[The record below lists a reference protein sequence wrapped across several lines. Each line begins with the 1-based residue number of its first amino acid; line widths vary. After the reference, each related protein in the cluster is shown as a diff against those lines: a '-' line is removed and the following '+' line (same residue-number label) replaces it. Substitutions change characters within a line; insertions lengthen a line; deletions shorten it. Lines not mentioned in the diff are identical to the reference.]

1 MPAVNDPPLAA
12 RRGKVRFGVFEADLD
27 AQELRRSGIRV
38 RLQQQP
44 FKILAVL
51 LEAPGEIV
59 SREQMQHRL
68 WGTETTV
75 DFDHSLGTAVNKLRE
90 ALGDSAEN
98 PIFVETLARR
108 GYRFIAPVTRMREP
122 QPGAP
127 AETPAPPPPPELP
140 AATVSAPAAEPA
152 AEASPFRR
160 RPFLWIVGIASALA
174 ICSLLGWAWWLRA
187 GSRHLPP
194 AEVSQITYS
203 GRVSA
208 GAPQL
213 ESFPATAVDGSRI
226 DFVSIEGGRAVL
238 TQASVRTGQSTLL
251 QVPSEIVAPVIG
263 DISPD
268 GTRLLVRN
276 HLSAD
281 VEQPLWIVPTLGGTA
296 ERIPRILA
304 HDATW
309 MPDGT
314 RILYANG
321 RKLYVAGDD
330 GSNIKQFAS
339 LPGRAFWLRWSPD
352 GHRLRFTLLDPLNHT
367 TALWELDGTGQHA
380 RAILPGWSQ
389 PASECCGSW
398 TADGKYFVFQSQ
410 HGALPNLWA
419 LTGVHSHTPIQ
430 ITNGPLSYAA
440 PVTARRGHRIYFIG
454 SDEHSELLRFDAAA
468 KSLVPYSAGPSSAYT
483 VQYSPDGKWVAWV
496 DPHDGSLWRSRANGS
511 EVLQLA
517 APPLQIFMM
526 RWTPDDTMLAVMA
539 RLPGAPW
546 KIYRVAAGGGPLQPL
561 TPEARNEADP
571 DWSPDGTSIVFGRL
585 PNLMA
590 EPSATK
596 SIHVLDL
603 RTQKMQTLPG
613 SQGFFSPRWSPDGR
627 YIAATTLDQHKL
639 FLFDRSTQKWT
650 VLATRS
656 VADPAWSHDG
666 RFIYFQAFL
675 EEGQPIYRVSVPDG
689 QIQQITEL
697 GHLHSPDIVDYAFT
711 GLTPDGS
718 VLVRAR
724 MWTGNIYS
732 MNLDD
737 QFR

>member
-1 MPAVNDPPLAA
+1 MPVANQSPPAE

-27 AQELRRSGIRV
+27 SQELRRSGMRV
-38 RLQQQP
+38 RVQQQP
-44 FKILAVL
+44 FKVLALL
-51 LEAPGEIV
+51 LEHPGEIV
-59 SREQMQHRL
+59 SREEMQRRL
-68 WGTETTV
+68 WGAETTV
-75 DFDHSLGTAVNKLRE
+75 DFDHSLGTAINKLRE

-98 PIFVETLARR
+98 PRFVETLARR
-108 GYRFIAPVTRMREP
+108 GYRFIAPVAPPEVETPVPPEAEPPSIMLREMAVA
-122 QPGAP
+122 QPPSP
-127 AETPAPPPPPELP
+127 AEQ
-140 AATVSAPAAEPA
+140 
-152 AEASPFRR
+152 
-160 RPFLWIVGIASALA
+160 
-174 ICSLLGWAWWLRA
+174 A
-187 GSRHLPP
+187 GSARTTWIWLLAAACVVAGSILCGLGFWYFQGSSHHPP
-194 AEVSQITYS
+194 AEVSQVTFS

-208 GAPQL
+208 GAPHL

-226 DFVSIEGGRAVL
+226 YYVSIEGGRAML
-238 TQASVRTGQSTLL
+238 AQASVRTGQSTLL

-281 VEQPLWIVPTLGGTA
+281 VEQTLWIVPTLGGTA

-321 RKLYVAGDD
+321 RSLYVAGDD

-367 TALWELDGTGQHA
+367 TALWELDATGQHA
-380 RAILPGWSQ
+380 RATLPGWSQ

-410 HGALPNLWA
+410 HGAFPNLWA

-440 PVTARRGHRIYFIG
+440 PVTARRGHRIFFVG

-468 KSLVPYSAGPSSAYT
+468 NSLVPYSAGPASAYS

-511 EVLQLA
+511 EVLQLT
-517 APPLQIFMM
+517 APPLHIFMM
-526 RWTPDDTMLAVMA
+526 RWAPNDNTLAVMA
-539 RLPGAPW
+539 RQPGTPW
-546 KIYRVAAGGGPLQPL
+546 KIFRVAAGGGPLQPL

-571 DWSPDGTSIVFGRL
+571 DWSPDGASIVFGRL

-613 SQGFFSPRWSPDGR
+613 SQGLFSPRWSPDGR

-666 RFIYFQAFL
+666 QFIYFQAFL

-689 QIQQITEL
+689 QMQQITEL
-697 GHLHSPDIVDYAFT
+697 GHLHSPDIVDYAFA

>member
-1 MPAVNDPPLAA
+1 VNDPPVAG
-12 RRGKVRFGVFEADLD
+12 RRGKVRFGIFEADLD
-27 AQELRRSGIRV
+27 SQELHRSGIRV
-38 RLQQQP
+38 RIQQQP
-44 FKILAVL
+44 FKVLALL
-51 LEAPGEIV
+51 LEHPGDIV
-59 SREQMQHRL
+59 SREEMQRRL
-68 WGTETTV
+68 WGAETTV
-75 DFDHSLGTAVNKLRE
+75 DFDHSLGTAINKLRE
-90 ALGDSAEN
+90 ALGDSADN
-98 PIFVETLARR
+98 PRFVETLARR
-108 GYRFIAPVTRMREP
+108 GYRFIAPVARLDLDLREP
-122 QPGAP
+122 AEAASSAP
-127 AETPAPPPPPELP
+127 SAPEAAPIVPPQATPNPAPHLRKLRTAWVAFACVL
-140 AATVSAPAAEPA
+140 AAV
-152 AEASPFRR
+152 
-160 RPFLWIVGIASALA
+160 FLTG
-174 ICSLLGWAWWLRA
+174 LGWWRLQ
-187 GSRHLPP
+187 GSQHYPP
-194 AEVSQITYS
+194 AEISQITFS

-226 DFVSIEGGRAVL
+226 YYVSIEGGRAVL
-238 TQASVRTGQSTLL
+238 TQASVRTGQSALL

-276 HLSAD
+276 HLSAE
-281 VEQPLWIVPTLGGTA
+281 VEQALWIVPTLGGTA

-314 RILYANG
+314 HILYAAG
-321 RKLYVAGDD
+321 RKLYVSSDD
-330 GSNIKQFAS
+330 GSDVRQFAA

-352 GHRLRFTLLDPLNHT
+352 GRRLRFTLLDPLNHT
-367 TALWELDGTGQHA
+367 TALWELDASGRHA
-380 RAILPGWSQ
+380 RAILPGWSE

-398 TADGKYFVFQSQ
+398 TADGKYFVFQSR
-410 HGALPNLWA
+410 HGAFPNLWA
-419 LTGVHSHTPIQ
+419 LVGAHSHTPVQ

-440 PVTARRGHRIYFIG
+440 PVTARRGHRIFFIG
-454 SDEHSELLRFDAAA
+454 SDEHSELLRFDGAAN
-468 KSLVPYSAGPSSAYT
+468 SLVPYSAGPSSAYS
-483 VQYSPDGKWVAWV
+483 VQYSRDGKWLAWI

-511 EVLQLA
+511 EILQLT
-517 APPLQIFMM
+517 APPLQIFML
-526 RWTPDDTMLAVMA
+526 RWAPDDNTLAVMA
-539 RLPGAPW
+539 RQPGAPW
-546 KIYRVAAGGGPLQPL
+546 KIYRVAAGGGPLQAL
-561 TPEARNEADP
+561 TGEARNEADP
-571 DWSPDGTSIVFGRL
+571 DWSPDGQAIVFGRL

-603 RTQKMQTLPG
+603 KTQKLQTLPG
-613 SQGFFSPRWSPDGR
+613 SQGLFSPRWSPDGR
-627 YIAATTLDQHKL
+627 YIAATSLDQHKL
-639 FLFDRSTQKWT
+639 LLFDQATRQWSL
-650 VLATRS
+650 LATRS
-656 VADPAWSHDG
+656 VADPAWSPDG

-689 QIQQITEL
+689 KLERITEL
-697 GHLHSPDIVDYAFT
+697 GHLHSPDIVDYAFA

>member
-1 MPAVNDPPLAA
+1 MPAVNDPPLAG
-12 RRGKVRFGVFEADLD
+12 RRGKVRFGIFEANLD
-27 AQELRRSGIRV
+27 SQELHRSGIRI
-38 RLQQQP
+38 RIQQQP
-44 FKILAVL
+44 FKVLALL
-51 LEAPGEIV
+51 LERPGDIV
-59 SREQMQHRL
+59 SREEMQQRL
-68 WGTETTV
+68 WGAETTV
-75 DFDHSLGTAVNKLRE
+75 DFDHSLGTAINKLRE
-90 ALGDSAEN
+90 ALGDSADS
-98 PIFVETLARR
+98 PRFVETLARR
-108 GYRFIAPVTRMREP
+108 GYRFIAPVARLDSEGHGETATSPSPATTREVNP
-122 QPGAP
+122 VL
-127 AETPAPPPPPELP
+127 PP
-140 AATVSAPAAEPA
+140 ATVAEPA
-152 AEASPFRR
+152 APPGGARVWLVAGV
-160 RPFLWIVGIASALA
+160 FLLAALL
-174 ICSLLGWAWWLRA
+174 LLGLGWWRLQ
-187 GSRHLPP
+187 GSLHHPP
-194 AEVSQITYS
+194 AEVSQITFS

-226 DFVSIEGGRAVL
+226 YYVSIEGGRAVL
-238 TQASVRTGQSTLL
+238 SQASVRTGQSTLL

-276 HLSAD
+276 HLSAE
-281 VEQPLWIVPTLGGTA
+281 VEQALWMVPTLGGTA
-296 ERIPRILA
+296 QRIPRILA

-314 RILYANG
+314 RILYAAG
-321 RKLYVAGDD
+321 RKLYVANDD
-330 GSNIKQFAS
+330 GSGVQEFAA

-352 GHRLRFTLLDPLNHT
+352 GRRLRFTLLDPLNHT
-367 TALWELDGTGQHA
+367 MALWELNASGRHA
-380 RAILPGWSQ
+380 HAILPGWSQ

-398 TADGKYFVFQSQ
+398 TADGKYFVFQSS
-410 HGALPNLWA
+410 HGAFPNLWA
-419 LTGVHSHTPIQ
+419 LVGAHSDTPVQ

-440 PVTARRGHRIYFIG
+440 PVTARSGHRIFFVG

-468 KSLVPYSAGPSSAYT
+468 NSLVPYSAGPASAYS
-483 VQYSPDGKWVAWV
+483 VQSSRDGKWLAWV

-511 EVLQLA
+511 EILQLT
-517 APPLQIFMM
+517 APPLRIFML
-526 RWTPDDTMLAVMA
+526 RWAPDDNTLAVMA
-539 RLPGAPW
+539 RQPGAPW

-571 DWSPDGTSIVFGRL
+571 DWSPDGQSIVFGRL

-590 EPSATK
+590 EPSTTK
-596 SIHVLDL
+596 SIHILDL
-603 RTQKMQTLPG
+603 RTQKLQTVTG
-613 SQGFFSPRWSPDGR
+613 SQGLFSPRWSPDGR
-627 YIAATTLDQHKL
+627 YLAATSLDQHKL
-639 FLFDRSTQKWT
+639 LLFDESTQKWI

-666 RFIYFQAFL
+666 HFIYFQAFL

-689 QIQQITEL
+689 RLERITEL
-697 GHLHSPDIVDYAFT
+697 GHLHSPDIVDYTFA

-724 MWTGNIYS
+724 MWTGNIFS